1 MRTLLLLALITF
13 SEATIGVFVKLT
25 DGRIPIQTLTFY
37 AMAFAATFLFIARAL
52 ATRQWP
58 RFPAGKSRTPLSSAC

>member
-25 DGRIPIQTLTFY
+25 DGRIPIR
-37 AMAFAATFLFIARAL
+37 LFGVERGL
-52 ATRQWP
+52 
-58 RFPAGKSRTPLSSAC
+58 GGESSADQEHA